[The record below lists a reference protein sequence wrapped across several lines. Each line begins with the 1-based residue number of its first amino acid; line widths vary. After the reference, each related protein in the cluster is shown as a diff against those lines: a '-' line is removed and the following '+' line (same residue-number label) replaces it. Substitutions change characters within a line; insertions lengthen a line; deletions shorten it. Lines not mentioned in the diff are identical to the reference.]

1 MVRPQND
8 MHHSGALPEEYLF
21 IVKSR
26 LCLVFQLIPIQC
38 EIMYFVVKFFPEIT
52 IKSGP
57 VRKRWCKQLTENVR
71 GLLKRLHS
79 DVRVRQDWDKLEV
92 QLPGEDPQLAAQVV
106 DVLSR
111 TPGIAN
117 FARVKLF
124 PLGDM
129 DSVLEHTLASWREA
143 LAGKTFCVR
152 VKRNGEH
159 SFTSTELERYVGGG
173 LNQQT
178 EAAGVKLK
186 DPDIEVQLEVRHDTL
201 YLVDRKYPG
210 LGGFPVGTQDPV
222 LSLISGGFDSTVASY
237 LTMKRGLRTHFC
249 FFNLGGREHELGV
262 KEVAYY
268 LWSRFA
274 SSHRVK
280 FVSVPF
286 EGVVAEILQKVDPAY
301 MGVVLKRLML
311 RAATEVADTANIE
324 ALITGEAVSQVSSQ
338 TLTNLAVIDRATDKM
353 VLRPL
358 ITMDKRDII
367 DLSRQIGAEEFSAQM
382 PEYCG
387 VISVRPS
394 AKTRLDR
401 VLQQEEGLNPDVL
414 QAALAAAQVQSID
427 AVMDNHQETAPVEKR
442 AYLLPEETVIDIR
455 HPDEQETKPLQ
466 AGSNAKLA
474 IPFYRLN
481 TEFVQLDAQARYM
494 LYCDKG
500 VMSRLHAAHL
510 MDQGYTNV
518 GVYRPDEGHP
528 QRK

>member
-1 MVRPQND
+1 
-8 MHHSGALPEEYLF
+8 
-21 IVKSR
+21 
-26 LCLVFQLIPIQC
+26 
-38 EIMYFVVKFFPEIT
+38 MYFVVKFFPEIT

-57 VRKRWCKQLTENVR
+57 VRKRWCKQLTDNLR
-71 GLLKRLHS
+71 TLLRQVDPKA
-79 DVRVRQDWDKLEV
+79 RVRQDWDKLEV
-92 QLPGEDPQLAAQVV
+92 QLPDQNPQLAAQVV
-106 DVLSR
+106 DVLGR

-117 FARVKLF
+117 FSRVQVY

-129 DSVLEHTLASWREA
+129 DSVLAHTLASWKDA

-159 SFTSTELERYVGGG
+159 DFTSTELERYVGGG

-186 DPDIEVQLEVRHDTL
+186 NPDVEVQLEVRHDTL
-201 YLVDRKYPG
+201 YVVDRKYQG

-262 KEVAYY
+262 KEVAWY
-268 LWSRFA
+268 LWNRFA
-274 SSHRVK
+274 STHRVK
-280 FVSVPF
+280 FISVPF
-286 EGVVAEILQKVDPAY
+286 EGVVAEILEHVDPAY
-301 MGVVLKRLML
+301 MGVVLKRMML
-311 RAATEVADTANIE
+311 RAATQVADRAGIE

-338 TLTNLAVIDRATDKM
+338 TLRNLAVIDQVTDKM

-367 DLSRQIGAEEFSAQM
+367 DVSRFIGAEEFSAAM

-387 VISVRPS
+387 VISVKPS

-401 VLQQEEGLNPDVL
+401 VELQEQQFDMTVL
-414 QAALAAAQVQSID
+414 DAAIAGSRMQSID
-427 AVMDNHQETAPVEKR
+427 EVMNDDRSEAPVQKR
-442 AYLLPEETVIDIR
+442 AHLLPGECVIDIR
-455 HPDEQETKPLQ
+455 HPDEQEAQPL
-466 AGSNAKLA
+466 SLEETPVLP

-481 TEFVQLDAQARYM
+481 TEFAGLDKGAHYM
-494 LYCDKG
+494 LYCDRG
-500 VMSRLHAAHL
+500 VMSGLHAAHL
-510 MDQGYTNV
+510 WDQGFTNV
-518 GVYRPDEGHP
+518 GVYRPEPAPLGG
-528 QRK
+528 KK

>member
-1 MVRPQND
+1 
-8 MHHSGALPEEYLF
+8 
-21 IVKSR
+21 
-26 LCLVFQLIPIQC
+26 
-38 EIMYFVVKFFPEIT
+38 MYFVVKFFPEIT

-57 VRKRWCKQLTENVR
+57 VRKRWCKQLTDNLR
-71 GLLKRLHS
+71 QLLKQVH
-79 DVRVRQDWDKLEV
+79 VKARVRQDWDKLEV
-92 QLPGEDPQLAAQVV
+92 ELPGEDPQLAAQVV
-106 DVLSR
+106 EVLSC

-117 FARVKLF
+117 FARVKVF

-129 DSVLEHTLASWREA
+129 DSVLEHTLASWKEA

-159 SFTSTELERYVGGG
+159 SFTSTDLERYVGGG

-186 DPDIEVQLEVRHDTL
+186 NPDIEVQLEVRHDTL
-201 YLVDRKYPG
+201 YVVDRKFPG

-262 KEVAYY
+262 KEVAWY
-268 LWSRFA
+268 LWNRFA
-274 SSHRVK
+274 STHKVK
-280 FVSVPF
+280 FITVPF
-286 EGVVAEILQKVDPAY
+286 EGVVSEILQKVDPAY
-301 MGVVLKRLML
+301 MGVILKRMML
-311 RAATEVADTANIE
+311 RAATQVAERAGIE

-338 TLTNLAVIDRATDKM
+338 TLTNLAVIDRVTEKM

-367 DLSRQIGAEEFSAQM
+367 DQSRFIGAEEFSAAM

-401 VLQQEEGLNPDVL
+401 VLLQEENFDMGVL
-414 QAALAAAQVQSID
+414 EAAIAESRMQSID
-427 AVMDNHQETAPVEKR
+427 AVMDDDRTTAPVDKR

-455 HPDEQETKPLQ
+455 HPDEQEARPLSI
-466 AGSNAKLA
+466 GDNGLMA
-474 IPFYRLN
+474 IPFYLLN
-481 TEFVQLDAQARYM
+481 AEFAKLDPGARYM

-500 VMSRLHAAHL
+500 VMSGLHAAHL
-510 MDQGYTNV
+510 WDQGYTNV
-518 GVYRPDEGHP
+518 GVYRPAQSDTD
-528 QRK
+528 